1 MGIQKKQKSNQTTT
15 KEIVLRLGQGKES
28 QRVLE
33 LRSMGATTVC
43 ETRTKRDLKGNALG
57 LCSLCGILE
66 KEGEKFSYLEIIFW
80 FQVYN
85 SETGPH
91 DPWLYNHYLS

>member
-1 MGIQKKQKSNQTTT
+1 MQTQKESGRNKKET
-15 KEIVLRLGQGKES
+15 KTQPNNHTHTKKIVLRLGQGKES

-43 ETRTKRDLKGNALG
+43 ETRPERDLRGNALG

-66 KEGEKFSYLEIIFW
+66 IEGRE
-80 FQVYN
+80 V
-85 SETGPH
+85 
-91 DPWLYNHYLS
+91 